1 MMFAWLLKKNKY
13 GKRRIVKENVD
24 EYLLKNYGVTGAS
37 CTREKVLSGFVPL
50 LQDDYGVNNCC
61 SITSITAALMNTGI
75 TKNESPTAK
84 ETFDRVHK
92 NAKLFFFGK
101 RGTNPFMIKPIFD
114 RTLRQAGKPGHTGF
128 GFVKGLGVRFTDIE
142 KKINAGTPLV
152 FSLLWDGNG
161 FYKDHTML
169 IVGVAVYRAKGKDHR
184 FLLLHDNWAK
194 TVSYLDYDRLPP
206 VCSVNWYRKSGTKQ
220 PEGEQ

>member
-1 MMFAWLLKKNKY
+1 MSILGFLKKNNY
-13 GKRRIVKENVD
+13 GKRRITKESVE
-24 EYLLKNYGVTGAS
+24 EYLKKNYEAEAPVLIK
-37 CTREKVLSGFVPL
+37 EKCLDLQPL

-75 TKNESPTAK
+75 TGNESPIAK

-92 NAKLFFFGK
+92 NAKHFFFGK

-114 RTLRQAGKPGHTGF
+114 RTLKQYGARAHTGF
-128 GFVKGLGVRFTDIE
+128 GFMKGLGVRFSDIE

-152 FSLLWDGNG
+152 FSLLWDGLG
-161 FYKDHTML
+161 FYSDHTML
-169 IVGVAVYRAKGKDHR
+169 IVGYAVYSDKGKNHR

-194 TVSYLDYDRLPP
+194 TVSYLDFDRLPP
-206 VCSVNWYRKSGTKQ
+206 VCSVNWCGNRT
-220 PEGEQ
+220 